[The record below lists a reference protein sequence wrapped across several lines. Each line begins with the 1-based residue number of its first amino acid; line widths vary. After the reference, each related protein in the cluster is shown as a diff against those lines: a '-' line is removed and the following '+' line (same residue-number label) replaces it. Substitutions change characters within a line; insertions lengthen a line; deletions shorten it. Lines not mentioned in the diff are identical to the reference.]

1 MISSSSSSPA
11 RKRVKSIH
19 HEVVDLTE
27 PTSGEWSCSKCTL
40 LNSEMMVKCQ
50 LCDMARSDPAHTPPV
65 QRIVV
70 SVESA
75 RDLYV
80 SGIMPL
86 LERRSPRT
94 STKAVILSS
103 PPPHHFTQL
112 FQEGKYWSCGYRNI
126 QILCSS
132 CMQIEEINRVIC
144 GGNGEIPSIPSI
156 QRYLELAW
164 QQGFDEEVRT
174 LFIFRCLLY
183 ASKLIEYT
191 VRAEDISS
199 FS

>member
-1 MISSSSSSPA
+1 MLSSSSSSPA

-19 HEVVDLTE
+19 HEVVDLTNS
-27 PTSGEWSCSKCTL
+27 TSGEWSCSKCTL

-50 LCDMARSDPAHTPPV
+50 LCDMARSDPAHNPPV

-70 SVESA
+70 SIESA

-174 LFIFRCLLY
+174 PFIFRYLLY
-183 ASKLIEYT
+183 SKLIECT
-191 VRAEDISS
+191 FRVEDTSS